1 MYNVVFKLVV
11 EEGFYG
17 VEFVC
22 LFFVIIEDDSCLSI
36 FYLNFLSIL
45 YS

>member
-22 LFFVIIEDDSCLSI
+22 LFFVIEDDSCLSI